1 MLSMPFRRMFV
12 HTAATRLAEERQR
25 LGLTQEEMA
34 EACGVTSRSQINY
47 EKHDRPPNVLYLAE
61 AAAAGVDVLY
71 VITGSRGGVVLTR
84 EEAALVDNFRH
95 SPPEAQKAIK
105 TTSDLLAQ
113 RHHPDGDAQC
123 G

>member
-1 MLSMPFRRMFV
+1 M
-12 HTAATRLAEERQR
+12 HTVAKRLAEERQR

-47 EKHDRPPNVLYLAE
+47 EKHDRAPNTLYLAE
-61 AAAAGVDVLY
+61 AAALGVDVLY
-71 VITGSRGGVVLTR
+71 VITGARGGVVLTP
-84 EEAALVDNFRH
+84 EETALVDNFRH
-95 SPPEAQKAIK
+95 SPPEARKAIK

-113 RHHPDGDAQC
+113 RHHRDGDAQC

>member
-1 MLSMPFRRMFV
+1 M

-47 EKHDRPPNVLYLAE
+47 EKHDRPPN
-61 AAAAGVDVLY
+61 VLY